1 MIRNTQTT
9 MNVTDEKWAKI
20 FGKKSS
26 QSTTI
31 IDNQLQG
38 NSEEFTLTSD
48 QKKEIKERAK
58 QTMLL
63 KDVGD
68 VR

>member
-20 FGKKSS
+20 FGNKSS
-26 QSTTI
+26 QSATI
-31 IDNQLQG
+31 IDNHLQG
-38 NSEEFTLTSD
+38 NSEEFTLTSE